1 MSRIRPPENIEI
13 ASLKKKQEMGFD
25 AMAPGPGTPWEDRGT
40 HGTVKAFFKTCW
52 ASLFSPAA
60 LTDSIRRPETT
71 GDAKGFVIGC
81 AILWGLSAV
90 IHMLLLIP
98 HWTNTPNIDYFD
110 GQTYGIY
117 CAIAFAAAAVGTV
130 VLFNFFNSMYGKLVA
145 QEKSSSLLPDV
156 LLYNVN
162 AYGLGPSLLALIP
175 FIGPPIALLWIFID
189 LVINGK
195 KRLNLRA
202 AGALIDALLPFIAV
216 LVVGAAMYFVGN
228 WIVHQVLGDAV
239 VLRQVFEAPG
249 HH

>member
-13 ASLKKKQEMGFD
+13 AALKKKQEMGFD

-40 HGTVKAFFKTCW
+40 HGTIKAFFKTCL
-52 ASLFSPAA
+52 ASLFSPAR
-60 LTDSIRRPETT
+60 LTDAIRRPETIS
-71 GDAKGFVIGC
+71 DARGFVIGC

-98 HWTNTPNIDYFD
+98 HWMNTPNLAYFD
-110 GQTYGIY
+110 GQTYGVY
-117 CAIAFAAAAVGTV
+117 CVIAFIAAALGTI
-130 VLFNFFNSMYGKLVA
+130 VLFQFFNSMYGKLVA
-145 QEKSSSLLPDV
+145 QEKTSSPLPDV

-162 AYGLGPSLLALIP
+162 AYGLGPSLLAVIP
-175 FIGPPIALLWIFID
+175 FAGPPIALLWIFID

-216 LVVGAAMYFVGN
+216 LVVGAVAYYVGD
-228 WIVHQVLGDAV
+228 WVVHQALGDAA
-239 VLRQVFEAPG
+239 VLKQSFELPAPR
-249 HH
+249 